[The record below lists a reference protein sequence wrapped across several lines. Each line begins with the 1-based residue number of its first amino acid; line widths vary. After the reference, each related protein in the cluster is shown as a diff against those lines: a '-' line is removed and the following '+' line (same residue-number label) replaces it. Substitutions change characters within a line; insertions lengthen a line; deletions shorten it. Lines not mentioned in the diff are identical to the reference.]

1 MTECDM
7 FINNE
12 FSNPTQTPPN
22 MSIVS
27 TTEENTLSYISLLSF
42 FLEYFLGHPWIFINL
57 TVWGMS
63 FFVDLPSFCICQM
76 SALLWSRLHVFS
88 KNVTEMML
96 CSYGIYWWGICDLIC
111 PITDAVPFAPMIKAV
126 SARLRYNNIHFFFP
140 LMLTNE
146 HFVGRYSANILF
158 LIEVQVINLLVYV
171 SMGLWF
177 PISVWCSNW
186 PRFRQGELLQTGF
199 HIFFIFSI
207 KLGGFPCFLAQQD
220 APCSSCFFLIQER
233 IPVISLF

>member
-1 MTECDM
+1 MWQKWCCLLMASTDGGYVIWFVPLLMLFLLLPWWRQCLPGFVITT
-7 FINNE
+7 FIF
-12 FSNPTQTPPN
+12 FS
-22 MSIVS
+22 
-27 TTEENTLSYISLLSF
+27 
-42 FLEYFLGHPWIFINL
+42 
-57 TVWGMS
+57 
-63 FFVDLPSFCICQM
+63 
-76 SALLWSRLHVFS
+76 
-88 KNVTEMML
+88 
-96 CSYGIYWWGICDLIC
+96 
-111 PITDAVPFAPMIKAV
+111 
-126 SARLRYNNIHFFFP
+126 P

-199 HIFFIFSI
+199 HIFFIFSN

-220 APCSSCFFLIQER
+220 APCSSCFLIQER